1 MVLSA
6 IQRLLLRASYHVRQ
20 RRAFLHGVVMEMAA
34 PDSLGPVMSAVEIC
48 VCPPGYAGKI
58 RRLCPVGGSLFGSL
72 PHSVV

>member
-20 RRAFLHGVVMEMAA
+20 RRAYLHGVVMEVAA

-48 VCPPGYAGKI
+48 VCPPGYAGKRRRDLRVSARI
-58 RRLCPVGGSLFGSL
+58 RR
-72 PHSVV
+72 